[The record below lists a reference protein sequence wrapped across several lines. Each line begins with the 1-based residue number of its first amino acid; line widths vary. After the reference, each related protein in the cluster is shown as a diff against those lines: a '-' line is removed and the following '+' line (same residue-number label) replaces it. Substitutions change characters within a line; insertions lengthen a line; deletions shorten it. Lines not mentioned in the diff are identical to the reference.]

1 MSKVEVKAE
10 LLGRASRFA
19 PLPGPHNSRTRTTP
33 GPAPL
38 PDPASGRSC
47 RTSPPRR
54 GGAGGS
60 EGHGRPRRERRAA
73 VEALLA
79 LLTADETVL
88 RHTRNALGEYPEA
101 LPAVRRLI
109 GHPSDKVRAAVVS
122 LLDEDEDGDGRLL
135 LGHLHD
141 PSELVR
147 YEAWWGISR
156 YVNGYGA
163 LPRDAHGLLGEIEAL
178 APATR
183 SPRSPCLLNTPDRP
197 TKHPLY
203 VPVGPRSS
211 KKQQHQTKNSA

>member
-19 PLPGPHNSRTRTTP
+19 PLPGPHNSRARTTP

-183 SPRSPCLLNTPDRP
+183 SPRSP
-197 TKHPLY
+197 
-203 VPVGPRSS
+203 RSS
-211 KKQQHQTKNSA
+211 VTSFNIGLTAGRILDALRKHGSA